1 MGRFGRFFENKGK
14 ERKDWKRKIKNRNSK
29 EKERACAGRWVL
41 TQAADKL
48 SSIVDVDNKLSSI
61 VADGVDRPPRPLSG
75 VQRRGRRRALT
86 KAADK
91 LRSIVEA
98 GVKRRVASGCGSA
111 VRRHRKGPGG
121 PRAHH

>member
-61 VADGVDRPPRPLSG
+61 VADGVDPPLPFFSVRKTRARAVGPSPRPPRS
-75 VQRRGRRRALT
+75 
-86 KAADK
+86 
-91 LRSIVEA
+91 
-98 GVKRRVASGCGSA
+98 
-111 VRRHRKGPGG
+111 
-121 PRAHH
+121 